1 MRQHTLGE
9 FYGILRN
16 LFSVCVPFRPINII
30 SFFVLIKAGI
40 FMLIHQNY
48 VIMDIYFNFS
58 GIVGIVCI
66 VMLFAFL
73 FELNLIGEHF

>member
-1 MRQHTLGE
+1 
-9 FYGILRN
+9 
-16 LFSVCVPFRPINII
+16 
-30 SFFVLIKAGI
+30 
-40 FMLIHQNY
+40 MLIHQNY